1 MRVFVGLCLSLMIL
15 TSVGSGEA
23 FSQSARERANRD
35 TVGVLGG
42 SVRGTYS
49 RFAQD
54 MANALDKE
62 GQLRIIAQLGRGSQQ
77 NIADLLWL
85 RGVDV
90 AIVQSDVL
98 SGVHNG
104 LPGVENIRAKIH
116 YIMKMYNEEIHV
128 LAAPGVTGLKELDGE
143 KVSTGGAGSGT
154 AMTAGIMFK
163 SLGIDIQPV
172 SMSNTEAVSAVRT
185 GKIKAAV
192 FVVGKPAAYFADI
205 AADEDVSFIKI
216 EIDRQLEDLGYLSSR
231 LTAEDYPNI
240 LSKGQSVETIAVG
253 AVLAAYN
260 WKPTSSRYERV
271 KLFTERLI
279 SELPNIQKGGAF
291 HKKWRD
297 VDPLAEVPGWTRLKA
312 AQEIVAR

>member
-1 MRVFVGLCLSLMIL
+1 MRFWVRSCLSLVALIG
-15 TSVGSGEA
+15 VISGEA
-23 FSQSARERANRD
+23 YSQSARERANRD
-35 TVGVLGG
+35 TVGVIGG

-98 SGVHNG
+98 TGVRGG
-104 LPGVENIRAKIH
+104 LPGVKDIGGKIH
-116 YIMKMYNEEIHV
+116 YIMKLYNEEIHV
-128 LAAPGVTGLKELDGE
+128 LAAPGVIGLKELDGE
-143 KVSTGGAGSGT
+143 KVSTGGKGSGT

-163 SLGIDIQPV
+163 SLGIEVQPV
-172 SMSNTEAVSAVRT
+172 NMSNAEAVSAVRK
-185 GKIKAAV
+185 GQIKAAV
-192 FVVGKPAAYFADI
+192 FVVGKPAAYFLDVAP
-205 AADEDVSFIKI
+205 DEGVSFIKI
-216 EIDRQLEDLGYLSSR
+216 EIDRQLEDLGYLSSS
-231 LTAEDYPNI
+231 LTATDYPSI
-240 LSKGQSVETIAVG
+240 IPKGQSVETIAVG

-260 WKPTSSRYERV
+260 WKPTSSRNRRV
-271 KLFTERLI
+271 KMFTERLI
-279 SELPNIQKGGAF
+279 TELPRLQRGGAF
-291 HKKWRD
+291 HKKWGD
-297 VDPLAEVPGWTRLKA
+297 VDPLAVVPGWTRLKA

>member
-1 MRVFVGLCLSLMIL
+1 MRFWIGSCLSLVAL
-15 TSVGSGEA
+15 TGVISSEA
-23 FSQSARERANRD
+23 YSQSARERANRD
-35 TVGVLGG
+35 TVGIMGG

-98 SGVHNG
+98 TGVRGG
-104 LPGVENIRAKIH
+104 LPEVQNIGGKIH
-116 YIMKMYNEEIHV
+116 YIMKLYNEEIHV

-143 KVSTGGAGSGT
+143 KVSTGGKGSGT

-163 SLGIDIQPV
+163 SLGLDVQPV
-172 SMSNTEAVSAVRT
+172 NMSNAEAVSAVRK
-185 GKIKAAV
+185 GQIKAAV
-192 FVVGKPAAYFADI
+192 FVVGKPAGYFADV
-205 AADEDVSFIKI
+205 APGEGVSFIKI
-216 EIDRQLEDLGYLSSR
+216 EIDRQLEDLGYLSSS
-231 LTAEDYPNI
+231 LTAADYPSI
-240 LSKGQSVETIAVG
+240 IPEGQSVETIAVG

-260 WKPTSSRYERV
+260 WKPASSRHQRV

-279 SELPNIQKGGAF
+279 AELPRLQQGGAF
-291 HKKWRD
+291 HKKWRS
-297 VDPLAEVPGWTRLKA
+297 VDPLAVVPGWTRLKA
-312 AQEIVAR
+312 AQEIIAE